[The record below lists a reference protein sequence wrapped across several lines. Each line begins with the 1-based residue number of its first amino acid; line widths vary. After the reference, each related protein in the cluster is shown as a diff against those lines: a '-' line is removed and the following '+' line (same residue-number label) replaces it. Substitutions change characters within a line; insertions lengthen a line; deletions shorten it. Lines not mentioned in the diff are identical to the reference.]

1 MSDSKQFD
9 LVVIGTGP
17 AAGTVAKKTAESG
30 KSVAVVESREYGGT
44 CALRGCNPKKVYTN
58 AGNLIDQVRRANGKL
73 GMFSEA
79 SIDWSQLLAFKREFT
94 QPVLQKSEQSFQKL
108 GIETFHGIATFAG
121 PTTIQVDGRY
131 LEAKRIFIGTGARPV
146 PLGINGEEHVTHSA
160 EFFELSK
167 IPDHVVF
174 IGGGYIS
181 MEFAHVV
188 ARYGSEVTVIDRHA
202 RPLKGFD
209 SDLVDQLTRWSTGI
223 GIQFICG
230 SRVEAVLREKNGTLQ
245 VVTGDDAGGQQ
256 TITTKLVV
264 HGAGRVPNIGDL
276 NLDAGDVQHST
287 QGVAVDDF
295 MRSVSNAHVFASG
308 DCADHDQP
316 KLTPVANEQARVVVK
331 NLFAES
337 VDRKPDYGVVPRVV
351 FTSPCLA
358 AIGMSQSEAKQQG
371 FDLDV
376 RYQDTSMWDSVRKT
390 GQDCAAYKILI
401 DKKTDLLLGAHLL
414 GPAAEEV
421 INLFALAMKFDI
433 TATDLKSTL
442 FAYPTFGADVRRM
455 L

>member
-1 MSDSKQFD
+1 MSESNQFD

-17 AAGTVAKKTAESG
+17 SAGTVAKKTVENG
-30 KSVAVVESREYGGT
+30 RSVAVVESREYGGT

-58 AGNLIDQVRRANGKL
+58 AGNLIDQARRANGKL
-73 GMFSEA
+73 GTFPEA
-79 SIDWSQLLAFKREFT
+79 SIDWSKLLAFKREFT
-94 QPVLQKSEQSFQKL
+94 QPVLQKTEQSFQKL
-108 GIETFHGIATFAG
+108 GIETIHGIAKFAG
-121 PTTIQVDGRY
+121 PTTIEVDGRQ

-167 IPDHVVF
+167 MPDHVVF

-188 ARYGSEVTVIDRHA
+188 ARYGSEVTMIDHHS

-209 SDLVDQLTRWSTGI
+209 PDLVDQLTRWSTGI

-230 SRVEAVLREKNGTLQ
+230 SRVEAVSRGKNGTLQ
-245 VVTGDDAGGQQ
+245 VVIGDDDGGHQ

-264 HGAGRVPNIGDL
+264 HGAGRVPNIDDL
-276 NLDAGDVQHST
+276 NLDAGDVQHSK
-287 QGVAVDDF
+287 QGVAVDEF
-295 MRSVSNAHVFASG
+295 MRSVTNPHVFASG
-308 DCADHDQP
+308 DCADHAQP

-337 VDRKPDYGVVPRVV
+337 VDRKPDCGVVPRVV

-376 RYQDTSMWDSVRKT
+376 RYQDTSTWGSVRKT

-421 INLFALAMKFDI
+421 INLFALAMKFNL
-433 TATDLKSTL
+433 TATNLKSTL

>member
-1 MSDSKQFD
+1 MNKSKQFD

-17 AAGTVAKKTAESG
+17 SAGTVAKKTAENG
-30 KSVAVVESREYGGT
+30 RSVAVVESREFGGT

-73 GMFSEA
+73 GTFSEA

-94 QPVLQKSEQSFQKL
+94 QPVLQKSEQSFQKH
-108 GIETFHGIATFAG
+108 GIETFHGIARFAG
-121 PTTIQVDGRY
+121 PTTIQVDDWQ
-131 LEAKRIFIGTGARPV
+131 LEAKQIFIGTGARPV
-146 PLGINGEEHVTHSA
+146 SLGINGEEHVTHSA

-167 IPDHVVF
+167 MPDHVVF

-209 SDLVDQLTRWSTGI
+209 PDLVDQLMRWSTGI

-230 SRVEAVLREKNGTLQ
+230 SRVESVSREENGMLQ
-245 VVTGDDAGGQQ
+245 VVTADDDARQQ

-264 HGAGRVPNIGDL
+264 HGAGRVPNIGEL
-276 NLDAGDVQHST
+276 NLDAGHIQHSK
-287 QGVAVDDF
+287 QGVVVDEF
-295 MRSVSNAHVFASG
+295 MRSVSNPHVYASG

-316 KLTPVANEQARVVVK
+316 KLTPVANEQARIVVK

-337 VDRKPDYGVVPRVV
+337 AERKPDYGVVPRVV

-358 AIGMSQSEAKQQG
+358 AIGMSQWDAEQHG

-376 RYQDTSMWDSVRKT
+376 RYQDTSTWGSVRKT

-433 TATDLKSTL
+433 TATNLKSTL

>member
-1 MSDSKQFD
+1 MRRNLRAARLQPEKSLYKRRKLDRPSSSRQRQT
-9 LVVIGTGP
+9 GTF
-17 AAGTVAKKTAESG
+17 
-30 KSVAVVESREYGGT
+30 
-44 CALRGCNPKKVYTN
+44 PK
-58 AGNLIDQVRRANGKL
+58 
-73 GMFSEA
+73 A

-108 GIETFHGIATFAG
+108 GIETFHGIAKFAG
-121 PTTIQVDGRY
+121 PTTIEVAGRQ

-160 EFFELSK
+160 EFFEQSK
-167 IPDHVVF
+167 MPDHVVF

-188 ARYGSEVTVIDRHA
+188 ARYGSEVTLIDHHA

-209 SDLVDQLTRWSTGI
+209 PDLVDQLTRWSTGI

-230 SRVEAVLREKNGTLQ
+230 SRVKAVSREKNGTLQ
-245 VVTGDDAGGQQ
+245 VVIEGDDSGQQ

-276 NLDAGDVQHST
+276 NLDAGNVQHSK
-287 QGVAVDDF
+287 QGVVVDEF
-295 MRSVSNAHVFASG
+295 MRSISNQYVFASG

-358 AIGMSQSEAKQQG
+358 AIGMSQWEAKKHG
-371 FDLDV
+371 FDLDA
-376 RYQDTSMWDSVRKT
+376 RYQDTSTWGSVRKT

-433 TATDLKSTL
+433 TATNLKSTL